1 MKLVIDFLKENGQ
14 NIDLIVGACAILFF
28 PQLKAGLA
36 LLKEQG
42 NDTNGGGGSPSPAPT
57 NGCGC
62 CCPEEEDVEPQ
73 PKSEWVVETMT
84 IRAYCLQHRL
94 LDGVELC
101 EELIGILV
109 KGQPQK
115 TDKGIEKAVVV
126 TKTKEV
132 R

>member
-1 MKLVIDFLKENGQ
+1 MIDFLKENAQ
-14 NIDLIVGACAILFF
+14 NIVLIVGACAILFL
-28 PQLKAGLA
+28 PQIKAGLA

-42 NDTNGGGGSPSPAPT
+42 STTGGGGSPPPPPT
-57 NGCGC
+57 TTPCGC
-62 CCPEEEDVEPQ
+62 CCPEEVEVEPQ

-84 IRAYCLQHRL
+84 IRAYCLKHRL

-101 EELIGILV
+101 EDLIGILV
-109 KGQPQK
+109 KGQAQK
-115 TDKGIEKAVVV
+115 PDKAIEKAVVV